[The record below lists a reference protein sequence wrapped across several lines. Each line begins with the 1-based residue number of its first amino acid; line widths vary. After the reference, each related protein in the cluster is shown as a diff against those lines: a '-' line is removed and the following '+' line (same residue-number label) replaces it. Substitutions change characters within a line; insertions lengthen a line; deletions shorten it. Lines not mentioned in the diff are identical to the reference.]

1 MVERFPIYF
10 IPTEDSERIGL
21 RGSLQLVIYSVTI
34 GIARKGDKECFVLW
48 PINVIRQYRLDS
60 YQCGNTCSKANKSK
74 AKDVS
79 KANVSKSK
87 DGPKT
92 NRRSFYRSKSSSS
105 SNSSKSSQSVNNNS
119 GKRSTVVT
127 IEVGRYVYQSVSKCI
142 KVTFHSEGFRNI
154 FFDLIWF
161 FSVLVLSFFFSS
173 FFSFHSYLLP
183 FFFSFFFLFFFSF
196 FLFLFSF
203 PSFSSFLLSDY
214 NSFRYAAS
222 LP

>member
-60 YQCGNTCSKANKSK
+60 YQCGNTCSKANQSK
-74 AKDVS
+74 IKD
-79 KANVSKSK
+79 VSKSK
-87 DGPKT
+87 DGSKT

-105 SNSSKSSQSVNNNS
+105 SNSSKSSKSVHNNNGS
-119 GKRSTVVT
+119 KRSTVVT
-127 IEVGRYVYQSVSKCI
+127 IEVGRYVCI
-142 KVTFHSEGFRNI
+142 KVTFRSEGFRNI

-161 FSVLVLSFFFSS
+161 F
-173 FFSFHSYLLP
+173 
-183 FFFSFFFLFFFSF
+183 
-196 FLFLFSF
+196 
-203 PSFSSFLLSDY
+203 
-214 NSFRYAAS
+214 RY
-222 LP
+222 

>member
-60 YQCGNTCSKANKSK
+60 YQCGNTCSKANQSK
-74 AKDVS
+74 IKDVS

-105 SNSSKSSQSVNNNS
+105 SNSSKSTQSVNNNNGS
-119 GKRSTVVT
+119 KRSAVVT
-127 IEVGRYVYQSVSKCI
+127 IEVGRYVCI
-142 KVTFHSEGFRNI
+142 KVTFHSEGFRRI
-154 FFDLIWF
+154 FFHLICF
-161 FSVLVLSFFFSS
+161 FLLFLLSLFSS
-173 FFSFHSYLLP
+173 FS
-183 FFFSFFFLFFFSF
+183 FSFFF
-196 FLFLFSF
+196 FLI
-203 PSFSSFLLSDY
+203 FLLSLSHY

-222 LP
+222 SL